1 MFSGVP
7 NNNSNTKL
15 NHYVVYRSN
24 DNVVQSNSLYSL
36 LYIENKYTSINP
48 GKKNIQSNFHLSKC
62 NRNASS
68 QNVPF
73 SFSVLKKLTIT
84 GMLVLKS
91 MIM

>member
-48 GKKNIQSNFHLSKC
+48 GKKTFNLISTYQS
-62 NRNASS
+62 
-68 QNVPF
+68 V
-73 SFSVLKKLTIT
+73 IE
-84 GMLVLKS
+84 MLPRKMFLFLF
-91 MIM
+91 